1 MLTAAEGSILP
12 AIHSFPSIYTYLFND
27 FRNFACMVPGCK
39 LGSVMLN
46 NGRFPDQGNSGEAAG
61 AQEKSAKQPLSKAS
75 AGPPGFEDMQSAPR
89 FPIKLPISVK
99 SRSGESH
106 TETENISANG
116 VLFQIDS
123 DMPVGSSVD
132 FTISLPA
139 DVVGADADVQLDCRG
154 RVARSFMED
163 GRRGVGVVIDEYKFE
178 RR

>member
-1 MLTAAEGSILP
+1 
-12 AIHSFPSIYTYLFND
+12 
-27 FRNFACMVPGCK
+27 
-39 LGSVMLN
+39 
-46 NGRFPDQGNSGEAAG
+46 
-61 AQEKSAKQPLSKAS
+61 
-75 AGPPGFEDMQSAPR
+75 MQSAPR

-99 SRSGESH
+99 SKSGENR

-116 VLFQIDS
+116 VLFQINA
-123 DMPVGSSVD
+123 DMPVGSLVD

-154 RVARSFMED
+154 RVVRSFEEA